1 MKLRQGRSVV
11 RYHIELPHSIF
22 TDDQE
27 KMMDVT
33 LGLGGAS
40 RHACAALCAGQQ
52 LVAACEQERITRVRA
67 AGVNASGLPD
77 EVVDFLLERR
87 GLKRSQITR
96 VAVGE
101 GAELTPSPE
110 KLIRFEHHRGHAATS
125 YLTSPFESATIVVC
139 DHQAPEISVWLARGP
154 CLSRVEWPWR
164 GPGFAWLYSTCA
176 EVLGFKAARRLHLEA
191 LARLQPD
198 VLDERLSGLFRYA
211 GDSLELSPN
220 WQARIADL
228 HETASRAVDRQD
240 DAAAL
245 GAAVQNAIGEL
256 LCNFLADVQRKTSA
270 TNLCLAGSLFYNTA
284 LCTLAKTSGLFEH
297 VFVPVNPG
305 NAGLAVGNALHAV
318 EAAPRLASAFL
329 GPSFDSEEVK
339 STLDNCKLTYDW
351 AGELGAITRAVDALQ
366 RGSLVGWFTGSM
378 EWGPRALG
386 ARSIV
391 ASPFSP
397 YVLEN
402 LNRFLKRRQPWRGY
416 ALSALE
422 QDMSQLFDGPAAAP
436 FMECDY
442 QPKDRERF
450 RHVLPHPRAAIR
462 AQTVGVA
469 APRQFRDLLHA
480 FGQATGSSV
489 LVNTS
494 FNGFSEPIVCSPRDA
509 IRVFYGTGL
518 DMLVLDSFVVVK

>member
-1 MKLRQGRSVV
+1 LREERGAVG
-11 RYHIELPHSIF
+11 YHNELPHSIF
-22 TDDQE
+22 TALR

-40 RHACAALCAGQQ
+40 RHACAALCTGQQ

-77 EVVDFLLERR
+77 EVIDFLLQRR
-87 GLKRSQITR
+87 GLQRSQIRR
-96 VAVGE
+96 VALSEPV
-101 GAELTPSPE
+101 ELTSSPGE
-110 KLIRFEHHRGHAATS
+110 LVRFEHHLGHAAAS
-125 YLTSPFESATIVVC
+125 YLTSPFQRAVVVVC
-139 DHQAPEISVWLARGP
+139 DHQFPETSVWIGEGSR
-154 CLSRVEWPWR
+154 LSRVDWSWR
-164 GPGFAWLYSTCA
+164 GSGFASLYSECA
-176 EVLGFKAARRLHLEA
+176 GVLGFKGAAQVSHLEA
-191 LARLQPD
+191 LARLHPD
-198 VLDERLSGLFRYA
+198 ARDERVTGLFRYD
-211 GDSLELSPN
+211 GDSLRLASGR
-220 WQARIADL
+220 QATLAGLYATATNGAD
-228 HETASRAVDRQD
+228 H
-240 DAAAL
+240 AAAATL
-245 GAAVQNAIGEL
+245 GAAAQNAIGDAL
-256 LCNFLADVQRKTSA
+256 RDFLTEVQRRTSA
-270 TNLCLAGSLFYNTA
+270 TDLCMAGSLFYNTA
-284 LCTLAKTSGLFEH
+284 YCTLAKTTRVFDR

-305 NAGLAVGNALHAV
+305 NAGLAVGTALHASG
-318 EAAPRLASAFL
+318 AAPASRSPFL

-351 AGELGAITRAVDALQ
+351 VGEHGTIARAVDALQ
-366 RGSLVGWFTGSM
+366 RGSLVGWFTGNM

-386 ARSIV
+386 ARSIF

-416 ALSALE
+416 ALSVL
-422 QDMSQLFDGPAAAP
+422 DGDLSRLFDGPSAAP

-462 AQTVGVA
+462 AQTVGDA
-469 APRQFRDLLHA
+469 APRQFRDLLQA
-480 FGQATGSSV
+480 FGQATGSPV

-518 DMLVLDSFVVVK
+518 DLLVLDSFVISK